1 MGVCDFELLNSF
13 TLESAKKALR
23 QYTGGRG
30 SWSSQYDIYFNST
43 QVLANPGD
51 RLVKLLDIVRLD
63 GWGMNRKGQCTHI
76 ISAIGS
82 GKISNKELEYFWR
95 TVYSLPDVTLRDLPD
110 VNCTI
115 LTRIEGSFDE
125 IRKVLGGWQS
135 SAGTLCFL
143 TKVILMFNWG
153 QSPAFDTRIRSVL
166 KVNNLVG
173 NKDLV
178 RALVEIGVWIR
189 NFESRNGILLDNL
202 ATKEMMKQKNT
213 NSLSPLPLGR
223 SFDMMLFPLDEK
235 KKGKNHTS
243 GNCIRAKQ

>member
-1 MGVCDFELLNSF
+1 MGVCNFELLNSF
-13 TLESAKKALR
+13 TLESAKKAFR
-23 QYTGGRG
+23 QYTSLKGF
-30 SWSSQYDIYFNST
+30 WSSQYDIYFNST
-43 QVLANPGD
+43 QISANPSD
-51 RLVKLLDIVRLD
+51 RLIKLLDIVRLD
-63 GWGMNRKGQCTHI
+63 GWGMNRKGQCAHI
-76 ISAIGS
+76 ISGIGS
-82 GKISNKELEYFWR
+82 GKIAIKELEYFWR
-95 TVYSLPDVTLRDLPD
+95 TVDSLPDVTLRDLPD

-125 IRKVLGGWQS
+125 IRRVLGGWHS
-135 SAGTLCFL
+135 SSDTLCFL

-166 KVNNLVG
+166 KVNNFIG

-202 ATKEMMKQKNT
+202 VTKEMIKQKNT

-223 SFDMMLFPLDEK
+223 SFDMMLFPLGGQ
-235 KKGKNHTS
+235 KKGKNHTTGRS
-243 GNCIRAKQ
+243 S